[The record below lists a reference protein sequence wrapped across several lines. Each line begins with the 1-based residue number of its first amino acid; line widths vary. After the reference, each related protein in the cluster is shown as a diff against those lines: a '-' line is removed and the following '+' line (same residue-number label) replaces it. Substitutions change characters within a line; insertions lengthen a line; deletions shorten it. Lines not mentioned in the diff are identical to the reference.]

1 MCLKLKR
8 KFAFGNLLNNIV
20 DIDHIENNHPNWGI
34 PDSVGWVP
42 DIPLWEVSGLLE
54 AVEDAETVEV
64 AEAVV
69 AVAAVVVGPVVA
81 EREGLEQHHTCLD

>member
-1 MCLKLKR
+1 MSFC
-8 KFAFGNLLNNIV
+8 NLLNNIV
-20 DIDHIENNHPNWGI
+20 DIDHIENNHPNWGT

-69 AVAAVVVGPVVA
+69 AVAVVVGPVVA
-81 EREGLEQHHTCLD
+81 EMEGLGQHRTCLD

>member
-1 MCLKLKR
+1 M
-8 KFAFGNLLNNIV
+8 AFYNLLNNIV

-54 AVEDAETVEV
+54 AVEDAETLEV

-69 AVAAVVVGPVVA
+69 AVVVVAVVGPVVA
-81 EREGLEQHHTCLD
+81 ETEGLEQHRTCLD

>member
-1 MCLKLKR
+1 M
-8 KFAFGNLLNNIV
+8 
-20 DIDHIENNHPNWGI
+20 
-34 PDSVGWVP
+34 
-42 DIPLWEVSGLLE
+42 WEVSGLLE

-81 EREGLEQHHTCLD
+81 ETEGLEQHRTCLD

>member
-1 MCLKLKR
+1 M
-8 KFAFGNLLNNIV
+8 AFYNLLNNIV
-20 DIDHIENNHPNWGI
+20 DIDHIENNHPNWGT

-69 AVAAVVVGPVVA
+69 AVAAAVVVGPVVA
-81 EREGLEQHHTCLD
+81 ETEGLGQHRTCLD